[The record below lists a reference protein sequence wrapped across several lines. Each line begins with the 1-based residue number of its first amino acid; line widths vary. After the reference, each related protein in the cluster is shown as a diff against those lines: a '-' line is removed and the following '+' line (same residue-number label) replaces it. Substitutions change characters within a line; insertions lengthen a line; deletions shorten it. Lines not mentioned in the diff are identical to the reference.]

1 MRYAIEQSGLNPRS
15 HRLFLEHYMPI
26 MNRIAVGPPQSRNEE
41 LLALMNAGIVSL
53 GGGPRAQVL
62 CDECTSKFVIRT
74 EFQSLCEER
83 HADVLIAAKIEP
95 MLPEWDTSPLIAS
108 LLANGL
114 VRPYYNGNFHPGG
127 IDITRDGHPINKF
140 GIALENCWA
149 LGNLTEGANFYTY
162 ILPRPLVNS
171 RFISDAGRSIRQ
183 MIENMNICSSNQ
195 TTVSD
200 HSKTKANEKIYWMNE
215 ENNDPQ
221 LLHV

>member
-1 MRYAIEQSGLNPRS
+1 
-15 HRLFLEHYMPI
+15 
-26 MNRIAVGPPQSRNEE
+26 
-41 LLALMNAGIVSL
+41 MNAGIVSL

-62 CDECTSKFVIRT
+62 CDECNSKFVIRT
-74 EFQSLCEER
+74 EFQALCEER
-83 HADVLIAAKIEP
+83 HADVLIAAKIES
-95 MLPEWDTSPLIAS
+95 MLPELDTSPLIAS

-149 LGNLTEGANFYTY
+149 LGNLTEGPNFYTY

-200 HSKTKANEKIYWMNE
+200 HFKSKANEKIYWMNE